1 MKIITARSML
11 FLCICRDAYHAE
23 KTSENDR
30 PDEKLF
36 QQPQKFVVL
45 ELSNGGK
52 VTSNLVSDISN
63 QLIFM
68 SLLLFWTFLVRFSG
82 PPTPSC
88 QKEQENHKIGPQ
100 MSRIGTRK
108 VKETQKI
115 VF

>member
-1 MKIITARSML
+1 ML
-11 FLCICRDAYHAE
+11 FFCICRDAYHAE
-23 KTSENDR
+23 KISENDR

-68 SLLLFWTFLVRFSG
+68 PLLLLWTFLVRFFC

-88 QKEQENHKIGPQ
+88 QKE
-100 MSRIGTRK
+100 
-108 VKETQKI
+108 
-115 VF
+115 